1 MKITISK
8 ETVADRESRKKLI
21 AQLYSALH
29 GLLAQNEKLIIE
41 IDPKT
46 PLTSVCSALRSF
58 AGIIDM
64 ASDAILGAPSDD
76 DADNEEEDSDDA
88 DYWKK

>member
-1 MKITISK
+1 MKITITK
-8 ETVADRESRKKLI
+8 ETVGSKEARKKLI

-29 GLLAQNEKLIIE
+29 NFLAQGEKLIIE
-41 IDPKT
+41 VDPKVE
-46 PLTSVCSALRSF
+46 LSSLQSSLRSF

-64 ASDAILGAPSDD
+64 ASDAIAGPPNEDD
-76 DADNEEEDSDDA
+76 EEEEDSSDDDA

>member
-1 MKITISK
+1 MKIIITK
-8 ETVADRESRKKLI
+8 ETVCNKESRKKLI

-29 GLLAQNEKLIIE
+29 SFLGENEKLIIE
-41 IDPKT
+41 VDPKVE
-46 PLTSVCSALRSF
+46 LASVCSALRSF

-64 ASDAILGAPSDD
+64 ASDAIAGPPSNDEDD
-76 DADNEEEDSDDA
+76 DDTEPDDA